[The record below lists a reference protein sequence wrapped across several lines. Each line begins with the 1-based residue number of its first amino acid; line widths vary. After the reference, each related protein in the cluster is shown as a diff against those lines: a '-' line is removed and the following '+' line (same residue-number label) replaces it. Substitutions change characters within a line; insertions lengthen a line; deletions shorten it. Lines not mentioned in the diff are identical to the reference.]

1 MSEHEPVTGAKTDAS
16 SEKAKLENAKLRLE
30 TQKLNED
37 LGWVGR
43 FSTRIWPMVATSL
56 TIILSVIA
64 VVVSVLTQRNQADL
78 QRKLAEETL
87 AFNQSVH
94 HDDSLRAAI
103 TLATDK
109 SGDSDRRIA
118 GIWQLNTAWS
128 HPDDYEMVASTLTAE
143 LGLPDENRSARCAA
157 AEVLGQAMKR
167 AAMAHLP
174 ETDRDRLGKLL
185 FGDPSG
191 ALGLVTIQNIL
202 ASQSGTTNI
211 QDAKKPCQTALDA
224 TREAI
229 RKNWT
234 DLRNRNFAGTD
245 LRGIQLY
252 QADLSGANF
261 YGTKIQNANMR
272 CTNVHDVSLGDADGK
287 ESADFLYSNMPGD
300 NDPAIKALM
309 PGDNDPAIKALA
321 IKALAD
327 KGFIFQLDDATWR
340 QWRDKGMRVDAQGKP
355 VMSHQ
360 EGTPLQ
366 CLYSD
371 VPHWQAIVKEVVKR

>member
-1 MSEHEPVTGAKTDAS
+1 MSENEATKGPRIDAS
-16 SEKAKLENAKLRLE
+16 SEKAQLENDKLRLE
-30 TQKLNED
+30 VQKLNED

-43 FSTRIWPMVATSL
+43 FSTRVWPMVATSL
-56 TIILSVIA
+56 TIVLSIIA
-64 VVVSVLTQRNQADL
+64 VVVSVVTQRNQADL

-128 HPDDYEMVASTLTAE
+128 HPEDYEMVASTLTAE

-157 AEVLGQAMKR
+157 AEVLGEAMER

-174 ETDRDRLGKLL
+174 DADRDHLGKLL

-202 ASQSGTTNI
+202 ASQSGSNNI
-211 QDAKKPCQTALDA
+211 QDARKPCQTALDA

-252 QADLSGANF
+252 QADLSGAGF
-261 YGTKIQNANMR
+261 YGAKIQNANFR
-272 CTNVHDVSLGDADGK
+272 CSNQHHAGTGNAEGF
-287 ESADFLYSNMPGD
+287 ESADFLYSNDPDD
-300 NDPAIKALM
+300 NDPAIKSLV
-309 PGDNDPAIKALA
+309 
-321 IKALAD
+321 D
-327 KGFIFQLDDATWR
+327 KGYIFQLDDATWR
-340 QWRDKGMRVDAQGKP
+340 QWRDKGMRVDKQGKP
-355 VMSHQ
+355 VMSDQ
-360 EGTPLQ
+360 EGSSLQ
-366 CLYSD
+366 CLSSD
-371 VPHWQAIVKEVVKR
+371 VQHWQAITKDFRKD